1 MLKTDLTLDEFD
13 TFHGSFAALG
23 PISHLVSS
31 YSVMCMVLLA
41 FQFGMQ
47 PILAREF
54 NSAGVLKTTLVLSI
68 EVGGILLIS
77 FAPPCAWRRVYAN
90 PSSSSWVSP
99 SGMLFHNFAT
109 NPVWRKAVER

>member
-1 MLKTDLTLDEFD
+1 VRGNLYKTELTLDKFD
-13 TFHGSFAALG
+13 TFHCSFAAVV
-23 PISHLVSS
+23 PFRTS

-68 EVGGILLIS
+68 EVGGILLLFS
-77 FAPPCAWRRVYAN
+77 FAPP
-90 PSSSSWVSP
+90 
-99 SGMLFHNFAT
+99 
-109 NPVWRKAVER
+109 VWLTRSLC